1 MTKEAPEIINRLQ
14 AGVSPALAMLAGM
27 QLEIF
32 TALGEN
38 QKTASEIAAR
48 LSLDE
53 GRLSRLLYALVLTGL
68 LVRENERFANSPE
81 AKRFL
86 VKGKPDYLGGAH
98 ELIADL
104 WHADL
109 QTAKS
114 IRSGRP
120 AALHDF
126 DSMDEVALSAFLR
139 GLQSYAFATGQ
150 ALAEQFDFSR
160 CGSVI
165 DIGGGS
171 GATLLGLLAKNAR
184 MRGTLFELAKV
195 ARAARPLLSDAA
207 GTERIEIEIGDIV
220 AAPPKGL
227 HDAAILRAVI
237 QVLSPQD
244 AASAIRHAFECLRPG
259 GTVFITGSGI
269 IADDRL
275 HPTAGVYLNLTLMNL
290 YPAGAAYTVSTHFDW
305 LRQAGFDDPHRATL
319 PNGSEV
325 ISATRI

>member
-1 MTKEAPEIINRLQ
+1 VTKEAPEIINRLQ
-14 AGVSPALAMLAGM
+14 AGVAPALAMLAGM

-32 TALGEN
+32 TALAEG
-38 QKTASEIAAR
+38 QKTATEIAAR
-48 LSLDE
+48 LSLDDE
-53 GRLSRLLYALVLTGL
+53 RLSRLLYALVLSGL
-68 LVRENERFANSPE
+68 LVREGERFANSSE
-81 AKRFL
+81 ANRFL
-86 VKGKPDYLGGAH
+86 VKGKLDYLGGAH
-98 ELIADL
+98 ELLADL

-126 DSMDEVALSAFLR
+126 DSMDDVALSAFLR
-139 GLQSYAFATGQ
+139 GLQAYAFATGQ
-150 ALAEQFDFSR
+150 ALAEQFDLSR
-160 CGSVI
+160 CRSVV

-171 GATLLGLLAKNAR
+171 GATLLGLLPKNAS
-184 MRGTLFELAKV
+184 MRGTLFELPKV
-195 ARAARPLLSDAA
+195 ARAARPLLA
-207 GTERIEIEIGDIV
+207 GAHGAERIEIEVGDIV

-237 QVLSPQD
+237 QVLSPEH
-244 AASAIRHAFECLRPG
+244 AARAIGNAFRCLRPG
-259 GTVFITGSGI
+259 GTIFITGSGI

-275 HPTAGVYLNLTLMNL
+275 DPAAGVYLNLTLMNL

-305 LRQAGFDDPHRATL
+305 LRQAGFDDPLRATL

-325 ISATRI
+325 ISATKT

>member
-1 MTKEAPEIINRLQ
+1 VTKEGPEIINRLQ

-27 QLEIF
+27 QLEVF
-32 TALGEN
+32 TALAGS
-38 QKTASEIAAR
+38 QKTATEIAAQ

-53 GRLSRLLYALVLTGL
+53 GRLSRLLHALVLTGL
-68 LVRENERFANSPE
+68 LVHEGERFANSPE
-81 AKRFL
+81 ANRFL
-86 VKGKPDYLGGAH
+86 VKGKTAYLGGAH

-126 DSMDEVALSAFLR
+126 DSMDEMALSAFLR
-139 GLQSYAFATGQ
+139 GLQAYAFATGE

-160 CGSVI
+160 CHSVI

-171 GATLLGLLAKNAR
+171 GATLLGLLSHNALV
-184 MRGTLFELAKV
+184 RGTLFELAKV
-195 ARAARPLLSDAA
+195 ARAARPLLAGAA
-207 GTERIEIEIGDIV
+207 GSERIEIEVGDIV

-237 QVLSPQD
+237 QVMSSQD
-244 AASAIRHAFECLRPG
+244 AACAIEHAFTCLRPG
-259 GTVFITGSGI
+259 GTIFITGSGI

-275 HPTAGVYLNLTLMNL
+275 QPAAGVYLNLTLMNL

-305 LRQAGFDDPHRATL
+305 LRQAGFDDPRCATL

-325 ISATRI
+325 ISATRT